1 MAGAPTSWEQSLKA
15 ATLWG
20 GENCVVSHET
30 AAALHGLTY
39 VAGRRLHV
47 QSPRLLQR
55 ANIVAHRTRFLSS
68 PTVAVKGI
76 PVTSVTRTLIDLS
89 ASLPTRSLEKLL
101 DEAIR
106 QGMTDIDRVK
116 GVLRRSGVKRRGKRT
131 LRQLIRSRDSND
143 EKTDSESEDELIRL
157 IRSRKMPL
165 PVLHYNVFHE
175 DGWLGEVDFAYP
187 RERIAIEVHGYRVH
201 SLKRVWEN
209 DQRRENELVRA
220 GWKLLKATSLQLHQD
235 PESFLEVL
243 RSLLEASKGT
253 RLQSA

>member
-1 MAGAPTSWEQSLKA
+1 MAGAPTSREQSLKA

-39 VAGRRLHV
+39 LAGRRIHV
-47 QSPRLLQR
+47 QSPKLLQR
-55 ANIVAHRTRFLSS
+55 ANIVAHRSRYLTS
-68 PTVAVKGI
+68 PIVTVKEI

-106 QGMTDIDRVK
+106 RGMTDIDRIK
-116 GVLRRSGVKRRGKRT
+116 GVLRRSIGTRRGKRV
-131 LRQLIRSRDSND
+131 LSRLIKSRDSKG
-143 EKTDSESEDELIRL
+143 ERTDSESEDQLIRL
-157 IRSRKMPL
+157 IRNGGL
-165 PVLHYNVFHE
+165 PPPEVHHNVFHR

-187 RERIAIEVHGYRVH
+187 QERIAIEVHGYRVH
-201 SLKRVWEN
+201 SLKRVWEK

-220 GWKLLKATSLQLHQD
+220 GWKLLKATSLQLEQE

-243 RSLLEASKGT
+243 RSLLEAST
-253 RLQSA
+253 VPRRRSA